1 MEWACL
7 YLSKQK
13 PKHKTQNGNVCFR
26 ARTYNLAKR
35 INYFLRETNPR
46 VSELLAGSL
55 NIFANAENW
64 IDQAF
69 VFTLARLD
77 VCFAGVE
84 DEGVWLTE
92 KKKREDETY

>member
-1 MEWACL
+1 MCAFMLKLITLQREWIIFWERL
-7 YLSKQK
+7 
-13 PKHKTQNGNVCFR
+13 
-26 ARTYNLAKR
+26 
-35 INYFLRETNPR
+35 IPR

-64 IDQAF
+64 IDEAF

>member
-1 MEWACL
+1 M
-7 YLSKQK
+7 
-13 PKHKTQNGNVCFR
+13 
-26 ARTYNLAKR
+26 
-35 INYFLRETNPR
+35 
-46 VSELLAGSL
+46 
-55 NIFANAENW
+55 NIFAKAENW
-64 IDQAF
+64 IDEAF